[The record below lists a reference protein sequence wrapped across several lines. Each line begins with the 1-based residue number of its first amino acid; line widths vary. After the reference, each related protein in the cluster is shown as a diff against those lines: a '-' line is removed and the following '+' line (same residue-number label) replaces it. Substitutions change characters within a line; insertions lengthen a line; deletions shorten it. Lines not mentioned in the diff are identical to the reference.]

1 MDPATLVEMEFRV
14 SHRHNDGSSWPM
26 VEVQSHHD
34 SAAHDPERQWPWRR
48 IYRCTSCEET
58 ITIEPGALDEDTE
71 PRRP

>member
-1 MDPATLVEMEFRV
+1 
-14 SHRHNDGSSWPM
+14 M

-48 IYRCTSCEET
+48 IFRCTSCAET
-58 ITIEPGALDEDTE
+58 ITIEPGTLDEDTE